1 MRHVQA
7 SFMKRCT
14 SLENGMRKRLALC
27 DHHSH
32 ASNQRNRAFSLL
44 FALQKDLLLQFKGTL
59 EIECRSPDH
68 RGNLLASD
76 A

>member
-1 MRHVQA
+1 V
-7 SFMKRCT
+7 
-14 SLENGMRKRLALC
+14 
-27 DHHSH
+27 
-32 ASNQRNRAFSLL
+32 FSLL